1 MTSHHNSCEMLILPI
16 YVCNIHENNKL
27 LFYYSIILTAKTAKS
42 ILCDVKMSY
51 HVKYKSYQKGQMVME
66 KKKMTVLDFQKYK
79 DEGRKFAY
87 VTAYDYTTAS
97 IVDESDVEVILVG
110 DSLGMIM
117 LGYKTT
123 VGVTMDDMIHHIR
136 PVVKGAPNTFVAGD
150 MPFGSYQ
157 VSPEQA
163 IESACRMLMETN
175 CDCVKLEGGVNM
187 APTIKRMV
195 DVGIPV
201 MGHIG
206 MTPQSATSFG
216 GFKVQGG
223 TPESARKLIEDAKAL
238 QDAGVFSIVVE
249 CVPSVVAKALHD
261 EVRVPI
267 LGIGAGPDVDCQV
280 LVTQDLLGMYGDFKP
295 KFVKQFAQVRKA
307 MVAGLNLFHEET
319 LSGAF
324 PTEEFSFN
332 KKVEIPPAK

>member
-1 MTSHHNSCEMLILPI
+1 M
-16 YVCNIHENNKL
+16 
-27 LFYYSIILTAKTAKS
+27 
-42 ILCDVKMSY
+42 D
-51 HVKYKSYQKGQMVME
+51 
-66 KKKMTVLDFQKYK
+66 KKKISVLDFQRFK
-79 DEGRKFAY
+79 DEGRRFAY

-117 LGYKTT
+117 LGYSTT
-123 VGVTMDDMIHHIR
+123 VGVTLDDMIHHIR
-136 PVVKGAPNTFVAGD
+136 PVVKGAPHTFVAGD

-157 VSPEQA
+157 ESPEQA
-163 IESACRMLMETN
+163 IRSACRMLMETN
-175 CDCVKLEGGVNM
+175 CDCVKLEGGVTM
-187 APTIKRMV
+187 APTIRRMV

-223 TPESARKLIEDAKAL
+223 TPEGAKKLIQDALAL

-249 CVPSVVAKALHD
+249 CVPSCVAKALR
-261 EVRVPI
+261 EAVRVPI

-280 LVTQDLLGMYGDFKP
+280 LVTQDLLDMYGDFKP
-295 KFVKQFAQVRKA
+295 KFVKQFAHVRKE
-307 MVAGLNLFHEET
+307 MVAGLNAFHQET
-319 LSGAF
+319 VDGTF
-324 PTEEFSFN
+324 PTEEYSFN
-332 KKVEIPPAK
+332 KKVEIPPLD